1 MKISLKNNLGFTI
14 LELVVVIAI
23 IGILGA
29 IGVPAYQ
36 GYVTKAKE
44 TKAQNTLQ
52 SIYMMEKNFFTQN
65 YCYYKTYIVSTP
77 GDDTININEQLFGS
91 PTATASIGPI
101 EVGSKNDYYFYITG
115 TTFSC
120 PGTSCSVCTKDQ
132 STDFK
137 IFAIS
142 KITPSKIFSIDQQNI
157 KTGF

>member
-52 SIYMMEKNFFTQN
+52 SIYMMEKNFFSQN
-65 YCYYKTYIVSTP
+65 YCYYKSSAVT
-77 GDDTININEQLFGS
+77 DDTSNINGNLFGS
-91 PTATASIGPI
+91 TVPASGPI

-115 TTFSC
+115 TNFACT
-120 PGTSCSVCTKDQ
+120 GTSCICTTAN
-132 STDFK
+132 SSDFT
-137 IFAIS
+137 IFAVN
-142 KITPSKIFSIDQQNI
+142 KATPSKIFSVNHQNI

>member
-29 IGVPAYQ
+29 IGIPAYQ

-52 SIYMMEKNFFTQN
+52 SIYMMEKNFFSQN
-65 YCYYKTYIVSTP
+65 YCYYKSSTVS
-77 GDDTININEQLFGS
+77 DDTSNINGNLFGS
-91 PTATASIGPI
+91 TVPDSGPI

-115 TTFSC
+115 TNFACT
-120 PGTSCSVCTKDQ
+120 GTSCICTTAN
-132 STDFK
+132 SSDFT
-137 IFAIS
+137 IFAVN
-142 KITPSKIFSIDQQNI
+142 KATPSKIFSVNHQNI

>member
-1 MKISLKNNLGFTI
+1 MQIHQKNNRGFTL
-14 LELVVVIAI
+14 LELLVVIAI

-44 TKAQNTLQ
+44 TKAQNSLQ
-52 SIYMMEKNFFTQN
+52 SIYMMEKNFFSQN
-65 YCYYKTYIVSTP
+65 YCYYKSSSAS
-77 GDDTININEQLFGS
+77 DDTTNINSNLFGS
-91 PTATASIGPI
+91 TVPASGPI

-120 PGTSCSVCTKDQ
+120 TGTSCICT
-132 STDFK
+132 SANSSDFT
-137 IFAIS
+137 IFAVNKAS
-142 KITPSKIFSIDQQNI
+142 PSKIFSVNHQNI

>member
-1 MKISLKNNLGFTI
+1 MKIYIKNNVGFTI

-44 TKAQNTLQ
+44 TKAQNSLQ
-52 SIYMMEKNFFTQN
+52 SIYMMQKNFFSQN
-65 YCYYKTYIVSTP
+65 YCYYKSASAS
-77 GDDTININEQLFGS
+77 DDTTLINRDLFGS
-91 PTATASIGPI
+91 TVPASGPI

-115 TTFSC
+115 TAFSC
-120 PGTSCSVCTKDQ
+120 TGTSCICS
-132 STDFK
+132 SANASDFT
-137 IFAIS
+137 IFAVNKAS
-142 KITPSKIFSIDQQNI
+142 PSKIFSVNHQNI

>member
-1 MKISLKNNLGFTI
+1 MKVSLKNNLGFTI

-36 GYVTKAKE
+36 DYVTKAKE

-52 SIYMMEKNFFTQN
+52 SIYMMEKNFFSQN
-65 YCYYKTYIVSTP
+65 YCYYKSSAVT
-77 GDDTININEQLFGS
+77 DDTSNINSNLFGS
-91 PTATASIGPI
+91 TVPTSGPI

-115 TTFSC
+115 TAFSC
-120 PGTSCSVCTKDQ
+120 AGTSCICTTAN
-132 STDFK
+132 SSDFT
-137 IFAIS
+137 IFAVN
-142 KITPSKIFSIDQQNI
+142 KATPSKIFSVNHQNI

>member
-52 SIYMMEKNFFTQN
+52 SIYMMEKNFFSQN
-65 YCYYKTYIVSTP
+65 YCYYKSSAVT
-77 GDDTININEQLFGS
+77 DDTSNINGNLFGS
-91 PTATASIGPI
+91 TVPASGPI
-101 EVGSKNDYYFYITG
+101 EVGSTNDYYFYITG
-115 TTFSC
+115 TAFACTGASC
-120 PGTSCSVCTKDQ
+120 ICTTAN
-132 STDFK
+132 SSDFT
-137 IFAIS
+137 IFAVNKAS
-142 KITPSKIFSIDQQNI
+142 PSKIFSVNHQNI

>member
-1 MKISLKNNLGFTI
+1 MKVHQKNNIGFTI

-44 TKAQNTLQ
+44 TKAQNSLQ
-52 SIYMMEKNFFTQN
+52 SIYMMEKNFFSQN
-65 YCYYKTYIVSTP
+65 YCYYKSASAS
-77 GDDTININEQLFGS
+77 DDTININEQLFGS

-101 EVGSKNDYYFYITG
+101 EVGSKNDYYFYVSG
-115 TTFSC
+115 TPFVCDGSSC
-120 PGTSCSVCTKDQ
+120 TCTTANA
-132 STDFK
+132 SDFT
-137 IFAIS
+137 IYAVNRA
-142 KITPSKIFSIDQQNI
+142 TPSKIFSINHQNI